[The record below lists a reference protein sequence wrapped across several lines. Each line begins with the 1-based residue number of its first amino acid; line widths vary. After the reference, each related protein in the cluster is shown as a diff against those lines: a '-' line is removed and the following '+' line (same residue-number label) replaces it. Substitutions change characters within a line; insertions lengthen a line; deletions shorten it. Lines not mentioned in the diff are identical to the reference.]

1 MVATQLPHRCI
12 ANLPPILAGQR
23 RCWQGT
29 LSWELVGGPNRRRR
43 HGRQPLACGC
53 DGCAVTIAQRAAL
66 QQWGAVRLAQVG
78 RAKTQQRSVQWM
90 CWGRSVMGS
99 PAACFAATPATRR
112 GGRHRRR
119 LSERTPATHLFSSC
133 PHGSAPL
140 RVFQIGRPW
149 HAVRYAP
156 PTSSSSCTDQLHPR
170 IIHFCFCTHICREPR
185 VATGPVFAPY
195 RGPGVGSRR
204 LLVWR
209 QFKSGR

>member
-1 MVATQLPHRCI
+1 MVATQLPHRCS

-53 DGCAVTIAQRAAL
+53 DGCAVTIAQRPAL
-66 QQWGAVRLAQVG
+66 RQWGAVRLAQVG

-140 RVFQIGRPW
+140 RVFHRSG
-149 HAVRYAP
+149 
-156 PTSSSSCTDQLHPR
+156 
-170 IIHFCFCTHICREPR
+170 
-185 VATGPVFAPY
+185 
-195 RGPGVGSRR
+195 GPGVLCAVRR
-204 LLVWR
+204 PHLPLLALINFIRVEYT
-209 QFKSGR
+209 FASAHIYAESHA